1 MGADH
6 VQRGLGQAGDVV
18 GMADDPGVQGAVLA
32 VVVADVDR
40 GEDLSARPGPGG
52 LGHQY
57 RAGREAQQFP
67 VVRGEDGL
75 FQRVVGKV
83 LLDDQ
88 PAAFGLL
95 LGDDGL
101 VQGVLPGLVGRD
113 AVAFLAQFLGQVVE
127 GGAVVAALLADQQVQ
142 VRLGHAGDQLCPFQG
157 ETFQLVRFNHHED
170 AANGLHDRLPE
181 CLWLSLKQ
189 L

>member
-1 MGADH
+1 
-6 VQRGLGQAGDVV
+6 
-18 GMADDPGVQGAVLA
+18 MADDPGVQGAVLA

-40 GEDLSARPGPGG
+40 GEDLSSVQG
-52 LGHQY
+52 
-57 RAGREAQQFP
+57 RAVLVISTGQGAKRSSFQSSG
-67 VVRGEDGL
+67 VRMAI

-113 AVAFLAQFLGQVVE
+113 AVAFLAQLLGQVVE
-127 GGAVVAALLADQQVQ
+127 SGAVVAALLADQQVQ